1 MKIRLNIDSVGYT
14 NKPQGVTVAGIR
26 NRLCTASSIREVEPE
41 QFITAVKRGRSWTP
55 AAMTGTTSDTW
66 QSQQVI
72 AADVDNGG
80 KDATGNKVCIHDPL
94 TPDQAIEVLGRYSIS
109 PYFMYYSFSNS
120 DTWPRYR
127 VVLILDQALTDQ
139 HEAKDLTARLA
150 NVLNEARPG
159 CTDTTIADNARL
171 LFAGRA
177 DSAFYQSK
185 KLTALDTLRRLPE
198 IRKPEPPQRITRPT
212 PTAAM
217 MAGNEARIMDALKAI
232 PCSSTSREQWVS
244 VGMAINSMGW
254 PFEVW
259 DEWSASD
266 PTRYS
271 QRECLKIWRSFKPGK
286 GIDHTFIIHLAT
298 ENGWTPPRK
307 QPPTPTRSETKGEAM
322 QEHDQEQP
330 QEITETTAEPDT
342 TQATTEQTTAK
353 PSQVVLRI
361 NRFKTRLYEPIP
373 TGTPE
378 IDKVMGGGFFV
389 KQLVTMGAHPGAGKT
404 LVAQQ
409 LFDGMAQAGNADIL
423 FFNLEMDADQ
433 LFARSISR
441 ETNYTALEIMQG
453 YKWTEEQE
461 QRIIETSDIYE
472 KTTAAHI
479 QYNPALKKEQLNDR
493 EKNSAH
499 YLTIYDT
506 MVQFAEERKAQG
518 VTLPLVCVVD
528 YLQILQG
535 DPGMDD
541 VTIIKKSLQ
550 LYKDFAR
557 TYDAVVFL
565 IMAHS
570 RATNQDGT
578 PTQGAGRDTSNIEYS
593 GDVQLSLNYTAV
605 ATGDKTSVKAF
616 EMAIRNGETEYTKQD
631 ITLTVT
637 KGRFIPSDSR
647 VFMKI
652 DGEHSRFTVVDA
664 DTLPKKKKAKQQKNS
679 SGSGQVLQLKNL
691 SKQ

>member
-1 MKIRLNIDSVGYT
+1 MKIRLNIDSTGYM

-41 QFITAVKRGRSWTP
+41 QFIAAVQRGRSWTP

-72 AADVDNGG
+72 AADIDNGG
-80 KDATGNKVCIHDPL
+80 KDAAGNKVCIPDPL
-94 TPDQAIEVLGRYSIS
+94 TPDQAIEVLGRYGIN

-120 DTWPRYR
+120 GTWPRYR

-150 NVLNEARPG
+150 NVLNEAKPG

-177 DSAFYQSK
+177 DSAFYQSNQ
-185 KLTALDTLRRLPE
+185 LTTLDALRRLPE

-232 PCSSTSREQWVS
+232 PCSSTSREEWVS

-322 QEHDQEQP
+322 QDHDQEQP
-330 QEITETTAEPDT
+330 HEITEPTAEPDT
-342 TQATTEQTTAK
+342 TQATTEQPTAK
-353 PSQVVLRI
+353 PSQVVLM
-361 NRFKTRLYEPIP
+361 LQEYETTKYQPIP
-373 TGTPE
+373 TGIDE
-378 IDKVMGGGFFV
+378 IDEIINGGFFV
-389 KQLVTMGAHPGAGKT
+389 QTLVTLGAPPASGKT
-404 LVAQQ
+404 LIATQM
-409 LFDGMAQAGNADIL
+409 FEAIAKAGRADICYC
-423 FFNLEMDADQ
+423 NLEMPPEQ
-433 LFARSISR
+433 LIARSLSR
-441 ETNYTALEIMQG
+441 MTGMNALQIMQG
-453 YKWTEEQE
+453 YNWELE
-461 QRIIETSDIYE
+461 QRAAIY
-472 KTTAAHI
+472 TAAQEYEQTIGKHFYYMQTENAFYEDI
-479 QYNPALKKEQLNDR
+479 IKKLTEIEEKRRDR
-493 EKNSAH
+493 
-499 YLTIYDT
+499 D
-506 MVQFAEERKAQG
+506 
-518 VTLPLVCVVD
+518 LPFIAVVD
-528 YLQILQG
+528 YIQLLSSAEKL
-535 DPGMDD
+535 DD
-541 VTIIKKSLQ
+541 VETIKRALKAF
-550 LYKDFAR
+550 KNFAMSR
-557 TYDAVVFL
+557 NALVFL

-570 RATNQDGT
+570 RTLNESGAVA
-578 PTQGAGRDTSNIEYS
+578 QGAGRDTSSLEYS
-593 GDVQLSLNYTAV
+593 ADLQLSINYLEIANGHYKDKQAMKAAV
-605 ATGDKTSVKAF
+605 KNKEIGNNAWFDLALVCTKNRFGRSGTYAGMRMQGDKSMF
-616 EMAIRNGETEYTKQD
+616 EVIPRTIHTKQQ
-631 ITLTVT
+631 TNTRQPRKVY
-637 KGRFIPSDSR
+637 
-647 VFMKI
+647 
-652 DGEHSRFTVVDA
+652 
-664 DTLPKKKKAKQQKNS
+664 
-679 SGSGQVLQLKNL
+679 
-691 SKQ
+691 